1 MSAQSP
7 KLILKMEKAIQS
19 KFAKKIQEEDMKDK
33 SAHYSMISK
42 IG

>member
-7 KLILKMEKAIQS
+7 KLISKIEKALKS
-19 KFAKKIQEEDMKDK
+19 KFAKKIQDEDIKDK